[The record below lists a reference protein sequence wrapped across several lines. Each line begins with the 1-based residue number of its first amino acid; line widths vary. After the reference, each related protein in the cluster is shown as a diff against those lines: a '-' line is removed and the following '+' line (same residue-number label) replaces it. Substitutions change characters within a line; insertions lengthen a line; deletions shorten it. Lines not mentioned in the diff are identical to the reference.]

1 LREGIVDASRDERDT
16 QGMSA
21 TATVDHGEHH
31 GPIEIPEDPQYGV
44 ASPGKIAMWIFLLS
58 DGFSFGGLLLTYGI
72 LRGGAKTWPPN
83 PELHEPPLGINF
95 TAFLTFVLI
104 CSSVTMVMAHAAAVE
119 GNRKKLCT
127 FLGLTILGGVLFL
140 CGQMQEY
147 FGAFHA
153 LGLGEGLIAEG
164 LHFGASSYANT
175 FFVTTS
181 FHGCHVFAGVTYL
194 TVMLIRSAMG
204 KYDNGNHDGI
214 EILGLFWH
222 FVDLVWILVFTFIYL
237 IPTH

>member
-1 LREGIVDASRDERDT
+1 
-16 QGMSA
+16 MSA
-21 TATVDHGEHH
+21 TAASVGAAAADHADHH
-31 GPIEIPEDPQYGV
+31 GPIEIPDDPQYGV

-83 PELHEPPLGINF
+83 PELHEPHLGINF
-95 TAFLTFVLI
+95 TAGLTFLLI
-104 CSSVTMVMAHAAAVE
+104 CSSVTMVLAHAAAVE
-119 GNRKKLCT
+119 GNRKKLVT
-127 FLGLTILGGVLFL
+127 FLGLTILGGILFL

-147 FGAFHA
+147 FGAFHF
-153 LGLGEGLIAEG
+153 LGLDHGLIAEG
-164 LHFGASSYANT
+164 LHFGQSSYANT

-181 FHGCHVFAGVTYL
+181 FHGMHVFSGVIYL
-194 TVMLIRSAMG
+194 TVMMIRSAMG
-204 KYDNGNHDGI
+204 KYDNGKHDHI

-237 IPTH
+237 IP